1 MRSTIT
7 HKDHSKNLRFDNGST
22 LASPPSLV
30 WSEMKAGDETAFCEL
45 YNTFIKDLFS
55 YASRITKN
63 KELIEDSVQDL
74 FVELWKSRD
83 SLTQV
88 KSVKFYLY
96 KRIKRKIIRKLI
108 ESRKLPLTRNILE
121 DYNFEITFSYEAEL
135 IKKQISKEKQERLLK
150 SLNKLTR
157 RQKEAIT
164 LRFFDGLRNS
174 EVAALLA
181 MSPKSVR
188 NLIYRAMIVLKDE
201 MSVVLLLAISEWYI
215 L

>member
-1 MRSTIT
+1 MRSIIT
-7 HKDHSKNLRFDNGST
+7 HTNHSKDLRIRNGST
-22 LASPPSLV
+22 QPDEPALL
-30 WSEMKAGDETAFCEL
+30 WSEMTKGNEAAFCQV
-45 YNTFIKDLFS
+45 YNTFVKDLFS

-74 FVELWKSRD
+74 FIEIWKSRD
-83 SLTQV
+83 SLPQV

-121 DYNFEITFSYEAEL
+121 EYNFEITFSHEAEL

-164 LRFFDGLRNS
+164 LRFYDGLRNS

-201 MSVVLLLAISEWYI
+201 MSVVLLLAISEWYS

>member
-1 MRSTIT
+1 MKSATT
-7 HKDHSKNLRFDNGST
+7 HKNHSKDLQTDDGTIRLDAPEV
-22 LASPPSLV
+22 L
-30 WSEMKAGDETAFCEL
+30 WSRMKESDAAAFSQL
-45 YNTFIKDLFS
+45 YSIFIKDLFS

-83 SLTQV
+83 SLPQV
-88 KSVKFYLY
+88 RSVKFYLY

-108 ESRKLPLTRNILE
+108 ESRKLPLNRNILE
-121 DYNFEITFSYEAEL
+121 DYNFEITFSHETEL
-135 IKKQISKEKQERLLK
+135 IDKQISREKQERLLK

-164 LRFFDGLRNS
+164 LRFFDGLRNT
-174 EVAALLA
+174 EIAALLA

-201 MSVVLLLAISEWYI
+201 MTIVLLLTISDWYP